1 MGISRYLLSLR
12 IQFIPQLYLK
22 SNTGTKRYIYLKFL
36 FQKVFTSSYFD
47 DIIYKPTLKIPF
59 WDFLSINKGY
69 TAMTFIQNAK
79 KLKKEKGLT
88 TNELSKICGIPL
100 GTLSKLFSG
109 TIEEPK
115 LSAAVAIAKSLGT
128 TVDTLCDITDGTYT
142 NEERDIIAKYRML
155 DPHAKKLV
163 SLVISNEMARLD
175 IQLQNM
181 SNEHNAPETNNASNT
196 TQEKSSTKDHTTT
209 KTDDT
214 VSVPVSDVAIRTLP
228 LYSSTS
234 SIGSIDN
241 QSSIRVKNTGKVTEA
256 SYALRVN
263 GDSMSPEYADG
274 DILIIKEQDTVSSG
288 ELCIYI
294 CDGHG
299 YFRKYSEDKLVSLNT
314 QYPNVDIADFKEAK
328 CVGLVLG
335 RLRSKKN

>member
-1 MGISRYLLSLR
+1 
-12 IQFIPQLYLK
+12 
-22 SNTGTKRYIYLKFL
+22 
-36 FQKVFTSSYFD
+36 
-47 DIIYKPTLKIPF
+47 
-59 WDFLSINKGY
+59 
-69 TAMTFIQNAK
+69 MTFIENAK
-79 KLKKEKGLT
+79 KLKKEKGYT

-142 NEERDIIAKYRML
+142 NEEREIIAKYRLL

-181 SNEHNAPETNNASNT
+181 SNEVSAHQADIAPKDNSN
-196 TQEKSSTKDHTTT
+196 KSTTT
-209 KTDDT
+209 KDDGNKQEKAAN
-214 VSVPVSDVAIRTLP
+214 VPVSDVAIRTLP
-228 LYSSTS
+228 FYSSTT
-234 SIGSIDN
+234 SIGNSDN
-241 QSSIRVKNTGKVTEA
+241 PSSIRVKNTGKVVEA

-263 GDSMSPEYADG
+263 GDSMAPEYADG
-274 DILIIKEQDTVSSG
+274 DILIIKEQDTVNSG
-288 ELCIYI
+288 ELCVYI
-294 CDGHG
+294 CDGNG
-299 YFRKYSEDKLVSLNT
+299 YFRKYNDGMLISLNP
-314 QYPNVDIADFKEAK
+314 QYPNVAIAEFKEAK

>member
-1 MGISRYLLSLR
+1 MPPSFTIWSGFPGLR
-12 IQFIPQLYLK
+12 RLPRLHC
-22 SNTGTKRYIYLKFL
+22 
-36 FQKVFTSSYFD
+36 FTSFRNGSLSVAVLT
-47 DIIYKPTLKIPF
+47 IPTASTLTPNKTIHPQEKIP
-59 WDFLSINKGY
+59 
-69 TAMTFIQNAK
+69 A
-79 KLKKEKGLT
+79 
-88 TNELSKICGIPL
+88 TNS
-100 GTLSKLFSG
+100 
-109 TIEEPK
+109 
-115 LSAAVAIAKSLGT
+115 
-128 TVDTLCDITDGTYT
+128 
-142 NEERDIIAKYRML
+142 
-155 DPHAKKLV
+155 
-163 SLVISNEMARLD
+163 
-175 IQLQNM
+175 
-181 SNEHNAPETNNASNT
+181 
-196 TQEKSSTKDHTTT
+196 TT

-214 VSVPVSDVAIRTLP
+214 VNVPASDVAIRTLP